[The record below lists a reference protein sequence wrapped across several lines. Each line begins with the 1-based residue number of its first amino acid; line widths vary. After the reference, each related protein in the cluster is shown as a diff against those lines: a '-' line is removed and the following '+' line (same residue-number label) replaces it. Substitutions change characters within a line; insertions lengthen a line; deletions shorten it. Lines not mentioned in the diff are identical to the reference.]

1 MDGGARTPL
10 DSRDSVEPRSGEE
23 KTAERATHGD
33 TVGCTTKRRT
43 KSEYDSV
50 DTPGRFLTRTV
61 SFTGPSRVGT
71 RLM

>member
-33 TVGCTTKRRT
+33 TVGCTAKRRT
-43 KSEYDSV
+43 KSEY
-50 DTPGRFLTRTV
+50 GRLDVAGAFRRARSALLKAAMT
-61 SFTGPSRVGT
+61 
-71 RLM
+71 